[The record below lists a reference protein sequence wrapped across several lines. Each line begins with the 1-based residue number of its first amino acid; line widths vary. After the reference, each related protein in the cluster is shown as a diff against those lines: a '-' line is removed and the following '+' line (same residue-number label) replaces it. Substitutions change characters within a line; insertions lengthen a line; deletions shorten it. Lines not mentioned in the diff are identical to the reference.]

1 MAGPSLRCVRL
12 RRRDPGRN
20 MDRFYSLL
28 LRQTL
33 FGDHVVTREW
43 GRTGRPGTVREE
55 WFPDATTAAAA
66 LERRMAAKHARGYQ
80 QE

>member
-1 MAGPSLRCVRL
+1 MRCVRL

-33 FGDHVVTREW
+33 FDHVVTREW
-43 GRTGRPGTVREE
+43 GRIGRSGTVREK
-55 WFPDATTAAAA
+55 WFPEAASAAADFA
-66 LERRMAAKHARGYQ
+66 RRMAAKHARGYQ
-80 QE
+80 RE

>member
-1 MAGPSLRCVRL
+1 MRCVRL

-43 GRTGRPGTVREE
+43 GRIGRPGTVREE
-55 WFPDATTAAAA
+55 WFPDAASAAAD

-80 QE
+80 

>member
-1 MAGPSLRCVRL
+1 MRSVRL

-28 LRQTL
+28 LRRTL

-43 GRTGRPGTVREE
+43 GRIGRSGTVREE
-55 WFPDATTAAAA
+55 WFPDEASATANF
-66 LERRMAAKHARGYQ
+66 ERHTDVRRARGYRP
-80 QE
+80 E

>member
-1 MAGPSLRCVRL
+1 MMSRCLRL
-12 RRRDPGRN
+12 RRRDPVRN

-43 GRTGRPGTVREE
+43 GRVGQAGSVREE
-55 WFPDATTAAAA
+55 WFPDPVSAT
-66 LERRMAAKHARGYQ
+66 EDFRRRAVAKQSRGY
-80 QE
+80 EPE

>member
-1 MAGPSLRCVRL
+1 MTIRCVRL
-12 RRRDPGRN
+12 RRRDPVQN

-43 GRTGRPGTVREE
+43 GRVGQAGSVREE
-55 WFPDATTAAAA
+55 WFPDLISARQDLQRRAAA
-66 LERRMAAKHARGYQ
+66 KQSRGYRP
-80 QE
+80 E

>member
-1 MAGPSLRCVRL
+1 MRGVRV

-20 MDRFYSLL
+20 MDRFYSLFL
-28 LRQTL
+28 GQTL

-43 GRTGRPGTVREE
+43 GRVGQPGTVREE
-55 WFPDATTAAAA
+55 WFPDAASAAAD

-80 QE
+80 LE

>member
-1 MAGPSLRCVRL
+1 
-12 RRRDPGRN
+12 

-43 GRTGRPGTVREE
+43 GRVGHPGSVREE
-55 WFPDATTAAAA
+55 WFPDLVSATEDFQRRAAA
-66 LERRMAAKHARGYQ
+66 KQSRGYRP
-80 QE
+80 E